1 MKIKSIQKGS
11 GEYSIWFKVGE
22 KYARIQEELKPV
34 RWGEGTKYE
43 MVVYRVYDHEGRIV
57 AEVESNS
64 SLLIKYMY

>member
-22 KYARIQEELKPV
+22 KYSRIQEELKPV

-43 MVVYRVYDHEGRIV
+43 MIVYRVYDHEGRIV
-57 AEVESNS
+57 AEIESNS
-64 SLLIKYMY
+64 GLLIKYMY

>member
-22 KYARIQEELKPV
+22 KYSRIQEELKPV

-57 AEVESNS
+57 AEIESNS
-64 SLLIKYMY
+64 GLLIKYMY

>member
-57 AEVESNS
+57 AEIESNS
-64 SLLIKYMY
+64 GLLIKYMY

>member
-22 KYARIQEELKPV
+22 QYARIQEELKPV

-57 AEVESNS
+57 AEIESNS
-64 SLLIKYMY
+64 GLLIKYMY

>member
-43 MVVYRVYDHEGRIV
+43 MVVYRVYDHENRIV